1 MTYVPHSDNERQ
13 ELLRSIG
20 VSRFEELLK
29 GVPESVRLKDRLNL
43 PRALSE
49 FETLKILD
57 GLAAKNQIGPD
68 YANFMGCGAYDHYI
82 PSIVGHLVDRS
93 EFKTAYTP
101 YQAEVAQGTLQVIY
115 EFQSLICR
123 LTGMEAANASLY
135 DGGSATAEAVLL
147 ALGVTKR
154 RKVVVS
160 SLVHPHYI
168 DCVRIY
174 LGGNDIEVVKVKH
187 DKGNVDLDDL
197 RAKIKD
203 AACFVFQNPNFYG
216 YIEPTDQLPQIVKDA
231 GALLVAVTSPI
242 SLAYLKAPAE
252 YDADIAVG
260 EGQALGNSLMFGGPY
275 FGYFATKKQYLR
287 QMPGRLTAMTKDRN
301 GRRGYCLTLQ
311 TREQHIRRDKA
322 TSNICTN
329 QALCALAGTIYMAA
343 LGKEGLKEVAR
354 LCVNKAHYLKDALC
368 SVEGVSIAYS
378 RPFFMEFPLKLAE
391 PARGVFDRLVDRKIF
406 AGVPTARFLW
416 EEDFLIVCA
425 TETRTKTEMDSYRHA
440 LKEVMVKDAVLPKL

>member
-1 MTYVPHSDNERQ
+1 MTYVPHSEDERHQ
-13 ELLRSIG
+13 LLRSIG

-29 GVPESVRLKDRLNL
+29 GVPESVRLTDKLNL
-43 PRALSE
+43 PAALSE
-49 FETLKILD
+49 FETLKILQ

-68 YANFMGCGAYDHYI
+68 YANFMGCGAYDHYV

-147 ALGVTKR
+147 ALNVTKR
-154 RKVVVS
+154 RKIVVS
-160 SLVHPHYI
+160 SLVHPHYV
-168 DCVRIY
+168 DCVKIY
-174 LGGNDIEVVKVKH
+174 LGGNDIEVVRVEH
-187 DKGNVDLDDL
+187 DKGNVDLEDL
-197 RAKIKD
+197 RRKIKD

-216 YIEPTDQLPQIVKDA
+216 YIEPTEKLPQIVKDA

-242 SLAYLKAPAE
+242 SLAYLKAPSE

-260 EGQALGNSLMFGGPY
+260 EGQALGNDLMFGGPY
-275 FGYFATKKQYLR
+275 FGYFAIKKQYLR
-287 QMPGRLTAMTKDRN
+287 QMPGRLAAMTKDRD

-354 LCVNKAHYLKDALC
+354 LCVNKAHYLKDALT
-368 SVEGVSIAYS
+368 SVDGAKLAYD
-378 RPFFMEFPLKLAE
+378 RPFFMEFPLRLPE
-391 PARGVFDRLVDRKIF
+391 PARDVFDRMVERKIF
-406 AGVPTARFLW
+406 AGVPTSRFLW
-416 EEDFLIVCA
+416 DEDFLIVCA
-425 TETRTKTEMDSYRHA
+425 TETRTKTEMDCYRHA
-440 LKEVMVKDAVLPKL
+440 LKEVMVKDAVLP

>member
-1 MTYVPHSDNERQ
+1 MTYVPHSDDERQ

-29 GVPESVRLKDRLNL
+29 GVPGSVRLTGRLNL

-57 GLAAKNQIGPD
+57 SLAARNQIGPE
-68 YANFMGCGAYDHYI
+68 YSNFMGCGAYDHYI
-82 PSIVGHLVDRS
+82 PSVVGHLVDRS

-123 LTGMEAANASLY
+123 LTGLEAANASLY

-147 ALGVTKR
+147 ALGATKR
-154 RKVVVS
+154 RKIVIS
-160 SLVHPHYI
+160 KLVHPHYV

-174 LGGNDIEVVKVKH
+174 LGGKDFEVVMVDH

-197 RAKIKD
+197 GRKIPD

-216 YIEPTDQLPQIVKDA
+216 YIEPTEQLPQIVKDA
-231 GALLVAVTSPI
+231 GALLIAVTSPI
-242 SLAYLKAPAE
+242 SLAYLKAPSE

-260 EGQALGNSLMFGGPY
+260 EGQSLGNSLMFGGPY

-287 QMPGRLTAMTKDRN
+287 QMPGRLAAMTKDRH

-329 QALCALAGTIYMAA
+329 QALCALAGTIYMATM
-343 LGKEGLKEVAR
+343 GKEGLKEVAR
-354 LCVNKAHYLKDALC
+354 LCVNKAHYLKDALN
-368 SVEGVSIAYS
+368 SIDGVSIAFD
-378 RPFFMEFPLKLAE
+378 RPFFMEFPLRTQE
-391 PARGVFDRLVDRKIF
+391 RSRDVFDQLVRKKIF
-406 AGVPTARFLW
+406 AGVPTSRFLW
-416 EEDFLIVCA
+416 DEDFLIVCA

-440 LKEVMVKDAVLPKL
+440 LKEVMVKDAVLP

>member
-29 GVPESVRLKDRLNL
+29 GVPESVRLQERLNL

-242 SLAYLKAPAE
+242 SLAYLKAPSE

-275 FGYFATKKQYLR
+275 FGYFATKKQFLR
-287 QMPGRLTAMTKDRN
+287 QMPGRLAAMTKDRN
-301 GRRGYCLTLQ
+301 GKRGYCLTLQ

-368 SVEGVSIAYS
+368 TVEGVSIAYN
-378 RPFFMEFPLKLAE
+378 RPFFMEFPLKLVE
-391 PARGVFDRLVDRKIF
+391 PARDVFDRLVDRKIF

>member
-13 ELLRSIG
+13 QLLKSIG

-29 GVPESVRLKDRLNL
+29 GVPESVRLTERLNL

-57 GLAAKNQIGPD
+57 SLAAKNHIGPE
-68 YANFMGCGAYDHYI
+68 YANFMGCGAYDHYV

-123 LTGMEAANASLY
+123 LTGMEAANASMY

-147 ALGVTKR
+147 ALSATKR
-154 RKVVVS
+154 RRIVVS
-160 SLVHPHYI
+160 SLVHPHYL
-168 DCVRIY
+168 DCVKIY
-174 LGGNDIEVVKVKH
+174 LGGNDIEIVKVNH

-197 RAKIKD
+197 RGKIKD

-216 YIEPTDQLPQIVKDA
+216 YIEPTDNLPQIVKDA
-231 GALLVAVTSPI
+231 GALLIAVTSPI
-242 SLAYLKAPAE
+242 SLAYLKAPSE

-260 EGQALGNSLMFGGPY
+260 EGQALGNNLMFGGPY
-275 FGYFATKKQYLR
+275 FGYFATKKQFLR
-287 QMPGRLTAMTKDRN
+287 QMPGRLAAMTKDRN
-301 GRRGYCLTLQ
+301 GKRGYCLTLQ

-329 QALCALAGTIYMAA
+329 QALCALAGTIYMATM
-343 LGKEGLKEVAR
+343 GKEGLKEVAR
-354 LCVNKAHYLKDALC
+354 LCVNKAHYLKTALC
-368 SVEGVSIAYS
+368 AVDGVSIAFD
-378 RPFFMEFPLKLAE
+378 RPFFMEFPLRLPE
-391 PARGVFDRLVDRKIF
+391 PARNVFDRLLTKKVF
-406 AGVPTARFLW
+406 AGVPTSRFLW
-416 EEDFLIVCA
+416 EEDLLIVCA
-425 TETRTKTEMDSYRHA
+425 TETRTKSEMDNYQHA
-440 LKEVMVKDAVLPKL
+440 LKEVMVKDAVLPQL

>member
-29 GVPESVRLKDRLNL
+29 GVPESVRLQERLNL

-231 GALLVAVTSPI
+231 GALVVAVTSPI
-242 SLAYLKAPAE
+242 SLAYLKAPSE

-275 FGYFATKKQYLR
+275 FGYFATKKQFLR
-287 QMPGRLTAMTKDRN
+287 QMPGRLAAMTKDRN
-301 GRRGYCLTLQ
+301 GKRGYCLTLQ

-368 SVEGVSIAYS
+368 TVDGVSIAYN

-391 PARGVFDRLVDRKIF
+391 PARDVFDRLVDRKIF

>member
-29 GVPESVRLKDRLNL
+29 GVPESVRLQERLNL

-242 SLAYLKAPAE
+242 SLAYLKAPAD

-287 QMPGRLTAMTKDRN
+287 QMPGRLAAMTKDRN
-301 GRRGYCLTLQ
+301 GKRGYCLTLQ

-368 SVEGVSIAYS
+368 SIEGVTIAHN

-391 PARGVFDRLVDRKIF
+391 PARNVFDRLVNHKIF